1 MRLGYNFAIFALCTL
16 LGAVSGTASAAALSF
31 TGTFAGDDQ
40 LGIFSFVAG
49 PGSAILRT
57 WGYAGGTNANGMVIS
72 SGGFDPVLSL
82 FGPGPSLLPS
92 TDLLNFNND
101 GGPSVPA
108 DPASF
113 EHFDSL
119 INSSAVPIVLN
130 PGATYFLVLSVSD
143 NVPLTN
149 KYGGGFSEQG
159 NGNFTGP
166 LYGCGSA
173 PFCDIDVD
181 QRNGNW
187 AVDITG
193 VESAVDL
200 SSSSPT
206 VPEPSTFW
214 MLGCAAA
221 LGLALHRTV
230 SRRKVCR

>member
-1 MRLGYNFAIFALCTL
+1 
-16 LGAVSGTASAAALSF
+16 
-31 TGTFAGDDQ
+31 
-40 LGIFSFVAG
+40 
-49 PGSAILRT
+49 
-57 WGYAGGTNANGMVIS
+57 MVIS
-72 SGGFDPVLSL
+72 AGGFDPVLSL

-101 GGPSVPA
+101 GGAAVPA

-113 EHFDSL
+113 EHFDSF
-119 INSSAVPIVLN
+119 IDTSAVPIVLN

-200 SSSSPT
+200 STGGAT

-214 MLGCAAA
+214 MLGCAGA
-221 LGLALHRTV
+221 LGLALRRRISLKNV
-230 SRRKVCR
+230 SR